1 MSELEARY
9 AASSLG
15 LRGTARTLLALKWHA
30 QQLSL
35 TWFEA
40 ESGKSGTEIVRND
53 ECTTGGGIILK
64 FFFHRR
70 GFELNS
76 GNYGTGFPGIFSG
89 KGRLPAKLTV
99 SDILIVMRRPG

>member
-64 FFFHRR
+64 VFF
-70 GFELNS
+70 S
-76 GNYGTGFPGIFSG
+76 
-89 KGRLPAKLTV
+89 
-99 SDILIVMRRPG
+99 